1 LRNGTA
7 RKTCTREIV
16 SVGASMRF
24 LPFLFTLFPAAVHAA
39 CVGETYLDCPTDDGR
54 RIEAC
59 IGTDDFTYRFGKPE
73 SWELQLSVPMSAGT
87 VTPWPGVGGSIWSSV
102 GFPNAGYIYEVWSS
116 VDRNPDDI
124 NPSGGVIVLKGEEIV
139 GRLECASGTVTTP
152 AFVLE
157 DAMAIRGWCYDLT
170 DFIWQKGGC
179 AAP

>member
-1 LRNGTA
+1 MHL
-7 RKTCTREIV
+7 
-16 SVGASMRF
+16 
-24 LPFLFTLFPAAVHAA
+24 LPVLIALFPMASHAA
-39 CVGETYLDCPTDDGR
+39 CIGETYLDCPTTDGR

-59 IGTDDFTYRFGKPE
+59 IGAEDFTYRLGQPG
-73 SWELQLSVPMSAGT
+73 SWELELSVPISAGT

-102 GFPNAGYIYEVWSS
+102 GFPNAGYLYEVWAS

-139 GRLECASGTVTTP
+139 ARLECASGTVTTP

-157 DAMAIRGWCYDLT
+157 DAMAMRGWCYDLT
-170 DFIWQKGGC
+170 SFSWQKGSC